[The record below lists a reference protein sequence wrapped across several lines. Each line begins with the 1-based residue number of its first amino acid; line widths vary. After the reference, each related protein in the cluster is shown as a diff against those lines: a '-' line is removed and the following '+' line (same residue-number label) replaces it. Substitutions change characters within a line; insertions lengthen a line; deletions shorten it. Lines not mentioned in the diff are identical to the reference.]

1 MYLHSDGWDPILT
14 VAKNH
19 RCRCGGVCNEWGD
32 GHHYINT
39 LILVSHSQSTES
51 NMVIK
56 CTGTA

>member
-1 MYLHSDGWDPILT
+1 MLMLLVDGAWGGWVYPHTEEDPS
-14 VAKNH
+14 
-19 RCRCGGVCNEWGD
+19 
-32 GHHYINT
+32 HHYINT